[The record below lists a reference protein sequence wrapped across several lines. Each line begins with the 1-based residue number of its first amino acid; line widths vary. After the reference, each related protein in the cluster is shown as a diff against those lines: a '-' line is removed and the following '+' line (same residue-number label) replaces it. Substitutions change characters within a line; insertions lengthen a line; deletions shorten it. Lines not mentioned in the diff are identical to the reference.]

1 MESEARVLGR
11 GQSGSRKEA
20 ARVKAKEV
28 ELDEK
33 PRSVYELM
41 TRTMLEELR
50 EDMSEVKGRVNTL
63 LWLVIGALLVELLMR
78 VVK

>member
-1 MESEARVLGR
+1 MKSEVRTLDIGRVGKERVRTKHQES
-11 GQSGSRKEA
+11 
-20 ARVKAKEV
+20 

-33 PRSVYELM
+33 PRSVYELV

-50 EDMSEVKGRVNTL
+50 EDVREVKGRVNTL
-63 LWLVIGALLVELLMR
+63 LWLVIGAFLIELLMR